1 MRARPLLLLLAFAC
15 AGLLVPP
22 LFFVLAP
29 GILWLLRPQRR
40 KEEDLGQRLAV
51 ALGASTA
58 FWLVLFWFLKLL
70 ALPFV
75 PVAWGVLGAT
85 LVTAFLLTFP
95 AAPEGTGKLSRREV
109 MLVAALFGT
118 VLLRLLP
125 AWSQLC
131 APGAD
136 MSMHTYL
143 AALTVNQ
150 HGVPDSFAPILPF
163 GGVAAYAP
171 GFHCLMALAETVGGA
186 GPLPAGLFV
195 SCWTYALLGLAIYV
209 FLRRFA
215 GIRASLLGML
225 LLSFGA
231 PHPQEMFTS
240 GTNPSI
246 LSLALAILAGARLL
260 QAGRRWRFG
269 ETFTTGLILAACPLA
284 HSLPAVILA
293 YTVLPLG
300 GIALLRLPPEPR
312 RNLLR
317 NGLATL
323 AGTTLLLT
331 PYLLHLDQV
340 DISPAE
346 IHWAHAWQTVEVW
359 PGGWAGLPAF
369 LLAYGGRGALGL
381 FGLSGLFL
389 LLRRDRK
396 ARLPLALCGILFL
409 LLLNAQLWWLPLS
422 YGLYPDRVMQAFLV
436 PAAALFALAVQ
447 SRLDGP
453 SRGHPRRT
461 LLPIGTVVL
470 ALGTLGYL
478 NHYLLEGREKQ
489 GVSSADVAA
498 FAWMETHLPADV
510 VILNNYGDAGLWIP
524 ALAQRPA
531 VVIHT
536 SPFFLE
542 EIRKIQEESRPTHLY
557 VGNRVAYKQA
567 YTAADLPKGL
577 LDPEPLFQEEGAVLY
592 RIRDPEKVRAWFLE
606 LGDIRRFR
614 EKYKQMTESG

>member
-1 MRARPLLLLLAFAC
+1 MRARRLLLILAFSGA
-15 AGLLVPP
+15 ALLVRP

-29 GILWLLRPQRR
+29 GILWVIRPPRR
-40 KEEDLGQRLAV
+40 EEEDLGQRLAL
-51 ALGASTA
+51 ALGVSTA
-58 FWLVLFWFLKLL
+58 FWLILFWFLKLL
-70 ALPFV
+70 SIPFV
-75 PVAWGVLGAT
+75 PVTYGVLGAT
-85 LVTAFLLTFP
+85 LVTALLQILLP
-95 AAPEGTGKLSRREV
+95 DPGQEGKLSRRE
-109 MLVAALFGT
+109 LLLGAALLGT

-171 GFHCLMALAETVGGA
+171 GFHCLMALAEAVGGA
-186 GPLPAGLFV
+186 GPLQAGLFV
-195 SCWTYALLGLAIYV
+195 SCWTYALLGLAIYF

-215 GIRASLLGML
+215 GRRASLLGML

-260 QAGRRWRFG
+260 QAGRRWSLR

-300 GIALLRLPPEPR
+300 GIALFRLPPEPR

-317 NGLATL
+317 NGLAVL
-323 AGTTLLLT
+323 AGTSLLLT
-331 PYLLHLDQV
+331 PYLLHLDLV
-340 DISPAE
+340 EVSPAE
-346 IHWAHAWQTVEVW
+346 INWAHAWQTQEVW

-381 FGLSGLFL
+381 FALSGLLL
-389 LLRRDRK
+389 LLRREGK
-396 ARLPLALCGILFL
+396 AGLPLALCGILLL

-422 YGLYPDRVMQAFLV
+422 YGLYPDRVMQTFLV

-447 SRLDGP
+447 SRLDGA
-453 SRGHPRRT
+453 SRGHPRRI
-461 LLPIGTVVL
+461 LVPIGAVVL
-470 ALGTLGYL
+470 ALSTLGFL
-478 NHYLLEGREKQ
+478 NHYFLEGREKQ
-489 GVSSADVAA
+489 GISTADEAA
-498 FAWMETHLPADV
+498 FAWMEEHLPANV
-510 VILNNYGDAGLWIP
+510 MILNNYGDAGLWIP
-524 ALAQRPA
+524 ALAKRPA
-531 VVIHT
+531 VAIHT
-536 SPFFLE
+536 SPFFLD
-542 EIRKIQEESRPTHLY
+542 EIRKLQEESLPTHLY
-557 VGNRVAYKQA
+557 VGNQVAYKQA
-567 YTAADLPKGL
+567 YTAADLPHDL
-577 LDPEPLFQEEGAVLY
+577 LDPKPLFQEEGAVLY
-592 RIRDPEKVRAWFLE
+592 RVRDPEGVRAWFLE
-606 LGDIRRFR
+606 LGDIRQFR
-614 EKYKQMTESG
+614 EKYRRMTESG